1 MRIKDVIDKWC
12 VVKRVY
18 WERYGKRAF
27 VERICD
33 SEEEA
38 RYVKNS
44 LERCDGID
52 FVIIKGGK
60 EI

>member
-1 MRIKDVIDKWC
+1 MRVKDTDNYCI
-12 VVKRVY
+12 VKRGY
-18 WERYGKRAF
+18 WERYGKNAF
-27 VERICD
+27 VERVCY